1 MEKKLRGYIVGEVV
15 TKLSQWVE
23 FHSETDPGT
32 NKASRFARVV
42 GRLGIKRLGM
52 LDFLVNHNGYRVMF
66 DIR

>member
-32 NKASRFARVV
+32 NTRFARVV